1 MKINRTV
8 QRSLHILSMVAQAP
22 KGLTLK
28 DLEEQLAI
36 PKTSL
41 FDIVST
47 LVAMHYLRKS
57 DHLFFIGRKCREI
70 GSAYAQKQDL
80 CDVAEPLLTQA
91 SERNNISSSLVLL
104 SANDLDYCFQYHPE
118 DAVMIA
124 RKPSSFGI
132 HHASATGKVLL
143 AYMQPARRDALLK
156 KMTFHKFTDRT
167 IDNTGELLKAL
178 EAVRKQGYAL
188 DDREYHYLL
197 QCVAAPIYFQ
207 KKVIAAISFSG
218 LNLYNDDPAKMVEEV
233 LETAKEISTSYA
245 QA

>member
-8 QRSLHILSMVAQAP
+8 QRSLLILSLVAQSP
-22 KGLTLK
+22 KGCTLK
-28 DLEEQLAI
+28 ELEEQLEI

-47 LVAMHYLRKS
+47 LVVMHYLRKS
-57 DHLFFIGRKCREI
+57 DRLFFVGPKAREI
-70 GSAYAQKQDL
+70 GNAYVQKQDL

-91 SERNNISSSLVLL
+91 SERNNVSSSLVLL
-104 SANDLDYCFQYHPE
+104 SDSELDYCFQYHPE

-124 RKPSSFGI
+124 RRPSSFGI

-143 AYMQPARRDALLK
+143 AYMQPARRDALLR
-156 KMTFHKFTDRT
+156 KMTLHKFTDRT
-167 IDNTGELLKAL
+167 IDNNAELLKVL
-178 EAVRKQGYAL
+178 ETVREQGYAL

-197 QCVAAPIYFQ
+197 QCVAAPVYHQ

-218 LNLYNDDPAKMVEEV
+218 LNLYNDDPGKMVREV
-233 LETAKEISTSYA
+233 LQTAQEVSTSYTRA
-245 QA
+245 